1 MNTKASSLLLLFLL
15 SRSQQLLRIR
25 YRIWCST
32 NMNVHFMIYTKGCQ
46 KQSERQCMHFNL
58 HVMRVVLL
66 ENVKK
71 WYFLP
76 LLGTQSLQTWQRVG
90 QMEKINRN
98 IAANI
103 KMRLLSGIDHFFL
116 LGTILSVSSSFCLRF
131 LHGLNDIAFIYDLW
145 SRDIL
150 SNGPFESRFI
160 LISFNAVAFFS
171 HTFRFV
177 Y

>member
-32 NMNVHFMIYTKGCQ
+32 NMNVHSMIYTKGCQ

-58 HVMRVVLL
+58 HIMRVVLL

-103 KMRLLSGIDHFFL
+103 KSGFCLVLIISFYSALFSQSLLPFVYDFCMDWMISLLSTTFEAETFSQMAH
-116 LGTILSVSSSFCLRF
+116 LR
-131 LHGLNDIAFIYDLW
+131 
-145 SRDIL
+145 
-150 SNGPFESRFI
+150 
-160 LISFNAVAFFS
+160 AVL
-171 HTFRFV
+171 